1 MRWDVHRFAEID
13 STNTWLTAQARAGA
27 PEGMVAV
34 ADVQTAGRG
43 RLGRTWE
50 APPGANVLCSVLLRP
65 DRVSH
70 LVVACVSLAA
80 LDACRGAAGVEA
92 GLKWPN
98 DVMVGDEK
106 LAGVLAEVTDEAVV
120 VGIGINVAWAPPG
133 AARLG
138 PDVRRD
144 DVLERLLEGIARW
157 YDAGWDEIAKGYR
170 DACTTLDRA
179 VRVEMVDETFTGVAA
194 DVTAEG
200 HLLVDV
206 GVCIREVTAADVV
219 HLRPA

>member
-13 STNTWLTAQARAGA
+13 STNTWLTARAGGGA
-27 PEGMVAV
+27 PEGTVAV
-34 ADVQTAGRG
+34 ADLQTAGRG
-43 RLGRTWE
+43 RLGRSWE
-50 APPGANVLCSVLLRP
+50 APPGANLLCSVLLRP

-80 LDACRGAAGVEA
+80 LDACRATAGIEA

-98 DVMVGDEK
+98 DVMVQDEK
-106 LAGVLAEVTDEAVV
+106 LAGVLAEVADGAVV
-120 VGIGINVAWAPPG
+120 VGIGINVGWAPPG

-138 PDVRRD
+138 AGVSRD
-144 DVLERLLEGIARW
+144 DVLRHLLEGIERW
-157 YDAGWDEIAKGYR
+157 YEAGWDEIARGYR
-170 DACTTLDRA
+170 SACVTLNRA
-179 VRVEMVDETFTGVAA
+179 VRVEMADETFTGVAA
-194 DVTAEG
+194 DVTADG

-206 GVCIREVTAADVV
+206 GVCTREVAAADVV